1 MDISAI
7 QKRISLMEKY
17 MTETREAKQMIK
29 EELENDMTYLEAAEE
44 VKAAV
49 AKRKRLKDEI
59 LSQGPN
65 QKLLDT
71 IKSNKEEISLLREIL
86 STELIQVYQENK
98 TDEIADESGESRKFK
113 INVKLLPR
121 GARLDNKEIYDKYG
135 SNE

>member
-17 MTETREAKQMIK
+17 LTETREAKQMIK

-65 QKLLDT
+65 QKLQDT

-121 GARLDNKEIYDKYG
+121 GARSDSREIYDKYG